1 MTKKVTKIALISM
14 SLLALSTSVG
24 AVATQQAQAAKVS
37 TPSFIKLN
45 KPFKKHY
52 FNAHYNKKGTL
63 IRYYY
68 SKKGV
73 LHREEDYADGGVGDL
88 VSADGFGRHKL
99 PKIKKYVSNKPY
111 KVRLT
116 TTANVQRDIGSLKKG
131 TIEID
136 GDNLKKGK
144 IKKGTILEI
153 AWCKPNNSWVVYQ
166 KHDNGYFWEFSDYVY
181 RDRSW
186 FKLIK

>member
-1 MTKKVTKIALISM
+1 MKKHFILT
-14 SLLALSTSVG
+14 ALSAIILSASVG
-24 AVATQQAQAAKVS
+24 TVATQQAQAAKVS

-73 LHREEDYADGGVGDL
+73 LHQEKDYADGGVMDS

-99 PKIKKYVSNKPY
+99 PKIQITY
-111 KVRLT
+111 
-116 TTANVQRDIGSLKKG
+116 
-131 TIEID
+131 
-136 GDNLKKGK
+136 
-144 IKKGTILEI
+144 IL
-153 AWCKPNNSWVVYQ
+153 C
-166 KHDNGYFWEFSDYVY
+166 
-181 RDRSW
+181 
-186 FKLIK
+186 